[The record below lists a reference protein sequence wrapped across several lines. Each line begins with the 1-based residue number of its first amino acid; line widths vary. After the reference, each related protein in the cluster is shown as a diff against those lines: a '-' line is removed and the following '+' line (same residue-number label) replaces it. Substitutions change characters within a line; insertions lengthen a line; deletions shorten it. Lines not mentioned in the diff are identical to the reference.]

1 MGPRYSS
8 RAARGCGW
16 LRERVYSEH
25 QKRRRP
31 ATRATASAARPG
43 RHQVMV
49 PVPKENVARYG
60 FTSHRQSPMRFRLAP
75 AVVHT
80 GAHSQ
85 QGVSF
90 GQRGVDAQGLLLRRA
105 GQWDHLA
112 GRPQGGLHGV
122 VHTQYAIREREL
134 RIELDG
140 VFQQFLAPRKRFG
153 GRSDQQ
159 VLAAPKKRLIGAQI
173 WYMTPQRGA
182 VQRKLDP
189 ESPRDG
195 FRDLI
200 LYREQIRH
208 LAIVTPRPEM
218 KTIRRL
224 DELRR
229 DPEAAAHLAN
239 PPFENMFDVQPP
251 ANLRNF
257 NVLTPEEEGGRAA
270 DDLHAGYPGQHI
282 DDLLSQ
288 TIAENSVLFVRAH
301 VGKR

>member
-1 MGPRYSS
+1 MACSNNSLPR
-8 RAARGCGW
+8 
-16 LRERVYSEH
+16 
-25 QKRRRP
+25 
-31 ATRATASAARPG
+31 ASDSG
-43 RHQVMV
+43 D
-49 PVPKENVARYG
+49 G
-60 FTSHRQSPMRFRLAP
+60 LTSKS
-75 AVVHT
+75 
-80 GAHSQ
+80 
-85 QGVSF
+85 
-90 GQRGVDAQGLLLRRA
+90 
-105 GQWDHLA
+105 
-112 GRPQGGLHGV
+112 
-122 VHTQYAIREREL
+122 
-134 RIELDG
+134 
-140 VFQQFLAPRKRFG
+140 
-153 GRSDQQ
+153 
-159 VLAAPKKRLIGAQI
+159 
-173 WYMTPQRGA
+173 

-239 PPFENMFDVQPP
+239 TPFENMFDVQPP